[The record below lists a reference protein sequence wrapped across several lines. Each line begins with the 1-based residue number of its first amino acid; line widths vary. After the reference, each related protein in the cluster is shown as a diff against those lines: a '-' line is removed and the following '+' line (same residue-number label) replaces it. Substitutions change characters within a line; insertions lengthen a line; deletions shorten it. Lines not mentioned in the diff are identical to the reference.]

1 MSHRRGASRA
11 LTLTLD
17 MFKPR
22 AGTSPRALADALTS
36 AGVIEKPSW
45 YDASVNSSA
54 PRAFVPASRKPAA
67 IVFETDA
74 LVRGFYKRN
83 PSAALEAIDCVS
95 EDAMPT
101 RAKRYADRQLE
112 VMRTKRMNEREA
124 RAVVDAERE
133 AELRRF
139 AAAVREGA
147 PLDDRERVLT
157 SPGEEGDGTYAN
169 EIERVQAAEEER
181 WRERMESARRA
192 VGEDVDLSRRIRTPR
207 PRR

>member
-11 LTLTLD
+11 LTLSLD

-45 YDASVNSSA
+45 YDASVNASA
-54 PRAFVPASRKPAA
+54 PLGFVPASRKPPA
-67 IVFETDA
+67 IAFETDA
-74 LVRGFYKRN
+74 LVRAFYKRD

-101 RAKRYADRQLE
+101 QAKRYADRQLE
-112 VMRTKRMNEREA
+112 LMRARKMNEREA
-124 RAVVDAERE
+124 RAAVDAERA
-133 AELRRF
+133 AESRRF
-139 AAAVREGA
+139 AAAAREGA

-157 SPGEEGDGTYAN
+157 SPGEEGDGTYAS

-181 WRERMESARRA
+181 WRERAARARRA
-192 VGEDVDLSRRIRTPR
+192 AGDDVDVSRRLRTPR

>member
-1 MSHRRGASRA
+1 M
-11 LTLTLD
+11 TLSLH

-22 AGTSPRALADALTS
+22 AGTTPRALADALTS

-45 YDASVNSSA
+45 YDASVNASA
-54 PRAFVPASRKPAA
+54 PLGFVPASRKPAT
-67 IVFETDA
+67 ISFETDA
-74 LVRGFYKRN
+74 LVRGFHKRD

-95 EDAMPT
+95 ADAMPT

-112 VMRTKRMNEREA
+112 VMRTRRMNEREA
-124 RAVVDAERE
+124 RGVVDAERE

-139 AAAVREGA
+139 AAAAREGA

-157 SPGEEGDGTYAN
+157 SPGDEGDGKHAS

-181 WRERMESARRA
+181 WRERLEAARRA
-192 VGEDVDLSRRIRTPR
+192 AGEDVDLSRRVRAPR